1 MLLDKLLPKLKAE
14 GHRVLIFSQMVK
26 MLDMLSD
33 FLRDRRYSHE
43 RLDGTIRGDLRQVTL
58 TRTPSLTRA
67 LTLTIRGD
75 LRQVTL
81 TRTLT
86 RALTL
91 TLTLTLTIRG
101 DLRQVTLTR
110 ALTRALTLTLTLTL
124 TIRGDLRLAALV
136 RVRARVTLTRAR
148 ARARAREPEPE
159 PCPGGDRPVLPARLG
174 DLRLPS
180 LDARGRPWDQPG
192 QDSAPGPQ
200 P

>member
-58 TRTPSLTRA
+58 TRT
-67 LTLTIRGD
+67 
-75 LRQVTL
+75 
-81 TRTLT
+81 
-86 RALTL
+86 
-91 TLTLTLTIRG
+91 
-101 DLRQVTLTR
+101 
-110 ALTRALTLTLTLTL
+110 LTRALTLTLTLTL

-136 RVRARVTLTRAR
+136 RVRVRVTLTR

-159 PCPGGDRPVLPARLG
+159 P
-174 DLRLPS
+174 
-180 LDARGRPWDQPG
+180 
-192 QDSAPGPQ
+192 
-200 P
+200 